1 MSAQLPRY
9 STVSSFVSNG
19 GFKFCFKRHI
29 IYSLLMHLQ
38 CNLQTMKNDVRIKY
52 FPGYTPLILAV
63 LGGHL
68 SCVKMLVAGGAHVDQ
83 SDGRSGRTA
92 LHHAVEADNVAIAG
106 YLLLEV
112 CIIDNIVHHCSWY
125 YQK

>member
-1 MSAQLPRY
+1 ML
-9 STVSSFVSNG
+9 G
-19 GFKFCFKRHI
+19 GGVFPTRGFF
-29 IYSLLMHLQ
+29 SGTALMHLQ
-38 CNLQTMKNDVRIKY
+38 CNLQTVKNDVRIKY
-52 FPGYTPLILAV
+52 FAGYTPLILAV